1 MTPQEFLCIQKRQQ
15 SIINE
20 AEWIIAAARVQAEK
34 CKAPKHL
41 RPVKHS
47 DLKPGAIIWHK
58 RSRKDGGYYWN
69 IVGERDRYSRFDSY
83 MADDGCSYHIKNAFI
98 EE

>member
-1 MTPQEFLCIQKRQQ
+1 MSPQEFVTIQQHEQ
-15 SIINE
+15 SLIDQAQERID
-20 AEWIIAAARVQAEK
+20 AARAAAEE
-34 CKAPKHL
+34 CPIPKHL